1 MCRVMD
7 TEELAIFDILS
18 KPRLDIT
25 PKEEKQVKRVAK
37 DLLSIS
43 KATATPSN
51 PARNVPRSRP
61 AVRPA
66 PMPALCS

>member
-25 PKEEKQVKRVAK
+25 PKEEKQVKKVAK
-37 DLLSIS
+37 DMLATL
-43 KATATPSN
+43 KATSTSLNAP
-51 PARNVPRSRP
+51 PGMCHGAARQ
-61 AVRPA
+61 
-66 PMPALCS
+66 